1 MGNFFSSNK
10 TNKINNTNNIIKY
23 YNTSKKTEIP
33 EVGKKIIIHN
43 SKYKITYDIEI
54 KFINS
59 FNDELDIDYFNL
71 FMKYDKIIFGFSFNK
86 CIQIE

>member
-10 TNKINNTNNIIKY
+10 INETNETNKLNPIIKY
-23 YNTSKKTEIP
+23 CNSSTEKNKIKKTEIIKGD
-33 EVGKKIIIHN
+33 EKIQIHN

-59 FNDELDIDYFNL
+59 FNDELDIDYFW
-71 FMKYDKIIFGFSFNK
+71 I
-86 CIQIE
+86 